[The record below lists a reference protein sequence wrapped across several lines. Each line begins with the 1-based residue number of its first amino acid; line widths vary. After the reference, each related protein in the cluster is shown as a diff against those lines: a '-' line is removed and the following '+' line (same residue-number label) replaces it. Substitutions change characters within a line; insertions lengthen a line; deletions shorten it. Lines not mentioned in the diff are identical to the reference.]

1 MGKFKVGDRVRVRE
15 VEVGSYRNV
24 EFCAEMAETIGEVGV
39 VEEYDDGDDTYL
51 VYFKSLESV
60 GEEASWWYSE
70 GWLCYEEAVEGSCRE
85 VAKGG
90 IQKNIC
96 EKGVG
101 ETSVSSSKR
110 LPICGEAYFYISS
123 YFVPTL
129 CIESRSAVDA
139 MRYAAGNYFWSFEAC
154 VSACCKIRKL
164 LSKEVSLSEQK

>member
-1 MGKFKVGDRVRVRE
+1 MGKFKVGDRVRVKE
-15 VEVGSYRNV
+15 VKMGFYRSV
-24 EFCAEMAETIGEVGV
+24 EFCAEMEKTIGEVGV
-39 VEEYDDGDDTYL
+39 VQKYDDEDDTYF
-51 VYFKSLESV
+51 VCFKSLESA
-60 GEEASWWYSE
+60 GEEVSWWYFE
-70 GWLCYEEAVEGSCRE
+70 GWLCYEDSCSE
-85 VAKGG
+85 VTKGD
-90 IQKNIC
+90 IQKNIR
-96 EKGVG
+96 EKGVD